1 MYKHVNAI
9 VERKYYYDDSLVRYK
24 GKQDYYKYDI
34 CASLYPQHTDDTGID
49 IYQESDYELMQKV
62 WHYVTTVELDNIK
75 KNIFCLYYYERKKQE
90 EIAYLLEVSQA
101 YVVKV
106 LKQFVQKIEKYL
118 HETKGCEPDGQLL
131 LRF

>member
-1 MYKHVNAI
+1 MMSYK
-9 VERKYYYDDSLVRYK
+9 ETDYDK
-24 GKQDYYKYDI
+24 
-34 CASLYPQHTDDTGID
+34 
-49 IYQESDYELMQKV
+49 MQKV
-62 WHYVTTVELDNIK
+62 WHYITTVELDNIK
-75 KNIFCLYYYERKKQE
+75 KNIFYLYYYERKKQE

-118 HETKGCEPDGQLL
+118 YELKGCESNGQLL